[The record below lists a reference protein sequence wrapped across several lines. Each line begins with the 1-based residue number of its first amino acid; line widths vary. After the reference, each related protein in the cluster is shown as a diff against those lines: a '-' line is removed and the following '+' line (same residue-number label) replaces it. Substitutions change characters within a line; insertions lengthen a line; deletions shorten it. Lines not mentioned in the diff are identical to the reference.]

1 MRSRAAHQMSVNKKL
16 GDAGQEQAANA
27 LARLGVHMVEEIG
40 TPFVIT
46 KKFSNGLIRGYWK
59 KKVSGD
65 LIGHTRDGIKVL
77 AEVKTIWDQNL
88 RWSDFKKHQ
97 PERLSLNAERAIS
110 LVIWVHHTG
119 IYIMNW
125 IDVLESGFG
134 RGKSMDIRTAQVLDS
149 EPVLSRRE

>member
-1 MRSRAAHQMSVNKKL
+1 MTSRQARQMSANKKL
-16 GDAGQEQAANA
+16 AGAGEEQAAGA

-46 KKFSNGLIRGYWK
+46 NRGKNGWLQGYWK

-65 LIGHTRDGIKVL
+65 LIGHTRAGIKVL
-77 AEVKTIWDQNL
+77 AEVKTIWDRNL
-88 RWSDFKKHQ
+88 RWSDLDDHQ
-97 PERLSLNAERAIS
+97 PERLSMNAEYAIS
-110 LVIWVHHTG
+110 LLIWVHHTG

-125 IDVLESGFG
+125 VDVLESGFG
-134 RGKSMDIRTAQVLDS
+134 RGKSITIQTAQALDT